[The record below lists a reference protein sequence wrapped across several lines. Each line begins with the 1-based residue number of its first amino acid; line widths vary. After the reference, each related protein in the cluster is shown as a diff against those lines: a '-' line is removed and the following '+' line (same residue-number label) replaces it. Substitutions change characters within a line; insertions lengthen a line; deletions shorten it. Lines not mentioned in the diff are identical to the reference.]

1 MEKEKRKEVKDFLD
15 NYLKGDIIPRIT
27 WISRVA
33 PLSDMRDIALGYIV
47 GEALAKIHA
56 TGLLVGPYPTDE
68 VMSEII
74 GMLKQRLPK
83 IVEKIEMELNKIYSG
98 LED

>member
-1 MEKEKRKEVKDFLD
+1 MEKEERKKVENFLD
-15 NYLKGDIIPRIT
+15 NYLKEDIIPRVT
-27 WISRVA
+27 WILRAA
-33 PLSDMRDIALGYIV
+33 PFSDIRDIALGYTV

-74 GMLKQRLPK
+74 GILKQRLPK
-83 IVEKIEMELNKIYSG
+83 LVEKIEIELNKIY
-98 LED
+98 

>member
-1 MEKEKRKEVKDFLD
+1 MEKEERKKVENFFD

-27 WISRVA
+27 WISRAA

-68 VMSEII
+68 VMSEVI
-74 GMLKQRLPK
+74 GMLKRRLPEL
-83 IVEKIEMELNKIYSG
+83 VEKIEIELNKIY
-98 LED
+98 